1 MTVVGNGDDHAGE
14 VQQEVL
20 QPVDGLD
27 IQVVGRL
34 VQHDDVRVA
43 KKGLSKQN
51 LHLQPGVN
59 AGHLLIVQLCADAQT
74 LQQTGSVRLGFPA
87 PQFRKL
93 RLQVR
98 RPQAVLIGEVRL
110 FVDGVL
116 FLHDVV
122 QVLVAHD
129 DGVHDGVVI
138 VGVLVLLQN
147 GDPLG
152 GVDLNG
158 AGGRIQLPGEDAQEG
173 GLARTVGADNAIA
186 VAGQKLQIH
195 MLEQPL
201 PTELHTQI
209 ADCDH
214 CLSPCSLYH
223 NDGFI
228 KTEPCG
234 TSN

>member
-1 MTVVGNGDDHAGE
+1 MADGDDHAGE

-27 IQVVGRL
+27 IQVVGGL
-34 VQHDDVRVA
+34 VQHDDVGVA
-43 KKGLSKQN
+43 EQRLGKQD

-74 LQQTGSVRLGFPA
+74 LQQTGSIGFGLPA
-87 PQFRKL
+87 PQFCKL

-110 FVDGVL
+110 FIDGVL

-173 GLARTVGADNAIA
+173 GLARPVGADNAIA
-186 VAGQKLQIH
+186 VAGQKLQIY
-195 MLEQPL
+195 MLKQPL
-201 PTELHTQI
+201 AAELH
-209 ADCDH
+209 
-214 CLSPCSLYH
+214 S
-223 NDGFI
+223 
-228 KTEPCG
+228 
-234 TSN
+234 

>member
-1 MTVVGNGDDHAGE
+1 MGAHGIQEMPVVADGDDHAGE

-27 IQVVGRL
+27 IQVVGGL
-34 VQHDDVRVA
+34 VQHDDVGVA
-43 KKGLSKQN
+43 EQRLGKQD

-59 AGHLLIVQLCADAQT
+59 AGHLLIVQLRADAQA
-74 LQQTGSVRLGFPA
+74 LQQAGSIGFGFPA
-87 PQFRKL
+87 PQLREL

-98 RPQAVLIGEVRL
+98 RPQAVLIGKVRL
-110 FVDGVL
+110 FIDGVL

-173 GLARTVGADNAIA
+173 GLARPVGADNAIA

-201 PTELHTQI
+201 PTKLHTQI

-214 CLSPCSLYH
+214 
-223 NDGFI
+223 
-228 KTEPCG
+228 
-234 TSN
+234 